1 VDEVGKGAFE
11 IVVPSVSIL
20 AEPTVA
26 VVDAVVERRGTRAI
40 AEGYLSYLYD
50 QEGQRIAQKHH
61 FRPRTPPPGA
71 PAPAA
76 VRLFTVDDIFGGW
89 EKAHAK
95 HFAEGGVFDQLT
107 GAAR

>member
-1 VDEVGKGAFE
+1 
-11 IVVPSVSIL
+11 VSIL

-26 VVDAVVERRGTRAI
+26 VVDAVADRRGTRAVAEEYLKYLYS
-40 AEGYLSYLYD
+40 AEG
-50 QEGQRIAQKHH
+50 QQIAARHY

-71 PAPAA
+71 PAFAA
-76 VRLFTVDDIFGGW
+76 VRLFTVDEVFGGW

-107 GAAR
+107 GAVR